1 VIKLIPLL
9 LLTGCAANAEW
20 HRVHDQQNAQRS
32 AQRQASMDAYCLSNP
47 AECARLDQEQQR
59 INFAR
64 RQAFIR
70 ALTGSGDQRTYRPV
84 QVRQPTQTNTTCSRW
99 GNTAQCQ
106 TYSY

>member
-1 VIKLIPLL
+1 MTRLISLAL
-9 LLTGCAANAEW
+9 ALSGCAQIPPTQYQLERRAAL
-20 HRVHDQQNAQRS
+20 Q
-32 AQRQASMDAYCLSNP
+32 AYCLSNP

-59 INFAR
+59 IDFVR

-70 ALTGSGDQRTYRPV
+70 ALTGSGDQRTYQPV
-84 QVRQPTQTNTTCSRW
+84 RTPTQTNTTCSRW